1 MPLSD
6 QEIKQ
11 LRGLT
16 EQEVRERI
24 QRDGYNELPSAKKRG
39 IIRIVLGI
47 FTEPMFILLV
57 ACGVIYLVL
66 GDLEEAIM
74 LLGFVFVIMGITIY
88 QENKTENALEAL
100 KDLSSP
106 RALVIRDGAEQRIA
120 GRDVVLDDLIILRE
134 GDRVPADAIL
144 LWSMNLTADES
155 LLTGESVAVRKA
167 ASEDRDR
174 AVSRPGGDDL
184 PFVYSGTLVVGGQGI
199 ARVIGTGLKTELGKI
214 GKALHGIE
222 EEKTILQ
229 KETGRL
235 VKTVFIFA
243 AILCCVLILVYGFT
257 RGDWLNGV
265 LSGITLAMAMI
276 PEEFPVVL
284 TIFLALGAWRISKK
298 QVLTRRVAAVETL
311 GAATVL
317 CVDKTGTLTQNRMTI
332 KKLHCG
338 GEFFDIPDC
347 GTAALPEKFHVLVE
361 HGILA
366 SKKDPFDPMERA
378 LVELGNKTLFDTEH
392 LHAGWSILEEYP
404 LSKEL
409 LSISHVYR
417 SPGPGNYVIS
427 AKGAPEA
434 IADLCHVDRGALEE
448 IRRNVTAM
456 AEHGL
461 RVLGVAKA
469 ISAASEL
476 PRNQHDFDFEFIGL
490 IGLADPVRETVPA
503 AIAEC
508 HGAGIRVV
516 MITGDYPVTA
526 RNIAAQIGLANRDTV
541 VKGPELEAMSAEEL
555 RERIQSA
562 DIFARVVPEQKLL
575 IVNALKDNGEVVAMT
590 GDGVNDAPA
599 LKAAH
604 IGVAMGERGTDVAR
618 ESSDIVLLK
627 DDFTSI
633 VAAVRL
639 GRRIFDNLKK
649 AMAYIIGVH
658 VPIAGLSLLPVILQ
672 WPAILYPVH
681 IVFLELIIDPACS
694 IVFEQENEEDNI
706 MSRPPRKPDEPLF
719 GKRLLVLSLLQGVF
733 SLAAITILYKL
744 ALHLGQSEAE
754 ARTLAFMALIV
765 SNLTMIMANR
775 SWSKI
780 IISSLLVPNRALA
793 WVVAGATTFLGIVI
807 YVPFLRDIFHFAPLH
822 PLDIAIA
829 LGSGIVSIAWFEA
842 VKYIAFRKH
851 VELLKD

>member
-6 QEIKQ
+6 QEIKK
-11 LRGLT
+11 LRGLS
-16 EQEVRERI
+16 ESEVSERVR
-24 QRDGYNELPSAKKRG
+24 RDGLNELPSAKKRG
-39 IIRIVLGI
+39 IFKIILEI

-66 GDLEEAIM
+66 GDFEEAIM

-88 QENKTENALEAL
+88 QENKTENALDAL

-106 RALVIRDGAEQRIA
+106 RALVIRNGVEHRIA
-120 GRDVVLDDLIILRE
+120 GREVVVDDLIIIRE

-155 LLTGESVAVRKA
+155 LLTGESIAVRKI
-167 ASEDRDR
+167 SSDDHDLPIY
-174 AVSRPGGDDL
+174 RPGGDDL
-184 PFVYSGTLVVGGQGI
+184 PFVYSGTLVVQGQGI
-199 ARVIGTGLKTELGKI
+199 ARVVGTGLKTELGKI

-222 EEKTILQ
+222 EEKTLLQ
-229 KETGRL
+229 KETGKL

-243 AILCCVLILVYGFT
+243 AVLCSAIVLIYGFT
-257 RGDWLNGV
+257 RGDWLKGI

-317 CVDKTGTLTQNRMTI
+317 CVDKTGTLTQNRMSI
-332 KKLHCG
+332 KKLHCNG
-338 GEFFDIPDC
+338 AFLEIQDI
-347 GTAALPEKFHVLVE
+347 GNATLPENFHVLVE
-361 HGILA
+361 YGILA

-378 LVELGNKTLFDTEH
+378 LVELGDKTLFDTEH
-392 LHAGWSILEEYP
+392 IHTGWSILEEYP

-409 LSISHVYR
+409 LSLSHVYR

-434 IADLCHVDRGALEE
+434 IADLCHVDETALGE
-448 IRRNVTAM
+448 IRRNVITM
-456 AEHGL
+456 AEEGL

-469 ISAASEL
+469 ISAVSEL
-476 PRNQHDFDFEFIGL
+476 PRSQHDFDFEFIGL
-490 IGLADPVRETVPA
+490 IGLADPIRETVPA

-508 HGAGIRVV
+508 YNAGIRVV

-526 RNIAAQIGLANRDTV
+526 RNIAAQIGLNNRDHIVT
-541 VKGPELEAMSAEEL
+541 GPELEAMTAEKL
-555 RERIQSA
+555 REQIKTA
-562 DIFARVVPEQKLL
+562 TIFARVVPEQKLL
-575 IVNALKDNGEVVAMT
+575 IVNAMKENGEVVAMT

-599 LKAAH
+599 LKSAH

-618 ESSDIVLLK
+618 ESSDIVLLN

-672 WPAILYPVH
+672 WPSILYPVH

-694 IVFEQENEEDNI
+694 IVFEQESEEDNI
-706 MSRPPRKPDEPLF
+706 MGRPPRKPDEPLF
-719 GKRLLVLSLLQGVF
+719 GRRLLILSLLQGLF
-733 SLAAITILYKL
+733 SLAAITVLYKL
-744 ALHLGQSEAE
+744 ALSLGQTEAE
-754 ARTLAFMALIV
+754 ARTLAFVALIV
-765 SNLTMIMANR
+765 SNLTMIMTNR

-780 IISSLLVPNRALA
+780 IISSMMVPNKALA
-793 WVVAGATTFLGIVI
+793 WVVAGATAFLGIVI
-807 YVPFLRDIFHFAPLH
+807 YVPFLRGIFHFAWLH

-829 LGSGIVSIAWFEA
+829 LGSGIISVIWFEI
-842 VKYIAFRKH
+842 VKYISFRKH